1 MSSGCLRRRLWDVLE
16 NNRLRER
23 EREKEGE
30 RDLKSAAAD
39 RSSITISYINT
50 TK

>member
-23 EREKEGE
+23 ERE

-50 TK
+50 MK

>member
-23 EREKEGE
+23 ERERE

-50 TK
+50 MK